1 MPSRMRHLPMRIA
14 YLFARTICSAGI
26 RPSITRM
33 LDEETMTRGAAQRAS
48 FSIAAKSIAPMKL
61 FSVGSGVP
69 ELPSIF
75 TITLSATSV
84 M

>member
-1 MPSRMRHLPMRIA
+1 MTGAL
-14 YLFARTICSAGI
+14 AGEL
-26 RPSITRM
+26 
-33 LDEETMTRGAAQRAS
+33 LDRQ
-48 FSIAAKSIAPMKL
+48 AKSIAPMKL
-61 FSVGSGVP
+61 FSVGSGVS